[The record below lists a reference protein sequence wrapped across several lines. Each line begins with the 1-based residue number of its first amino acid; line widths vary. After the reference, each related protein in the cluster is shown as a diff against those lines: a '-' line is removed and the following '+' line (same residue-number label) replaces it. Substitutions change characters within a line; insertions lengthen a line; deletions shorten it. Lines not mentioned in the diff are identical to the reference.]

1 MVVVVPS
8 LTDDG
13 LELSVIGDETAVVLL
28 SFKIIENQNNVLLLN
43 NQWILLVEQDAIS
56 GVTHLSKSGSKTD
69 PGGQCY

>member
-28 SFKIIENQNNVLLLN
+28 SFKII
-43 NQWILLVEQDAIS
+43 
-56 GVTHLSKSGSKTD
+56 
-69 PGGQCY
+69 